1 MATLFA
7 AACRARQL
15 QQLPIRIEF
24 VKRKVAVLGIRAGI
38 RRPVPDASTATDL
51 PPSRAEVTKGQ
62 PLDVHQMPISGN
74 GARKDR

>member
-15 QQLPIRIEF
+15 QQLPIRREF

-38 RRPVPDASTATDL
+38 RRPVPDASIAMEL
-51 PPSRAEVTKGQ
+51 PPVAGGGNEGTAVEFT
-62 PLDVHQMPISGN
+62 PDAHQW
-74 GARKDR
+74 K